1 MQTDKLNKH
10 YPNQFRLDIGTDD
23 MNPFAGLSDGDL
35 FRANGEIYRLSMHT
49 QYGLTLRKHDDVT
62 KTLPG
67 FVNLPDYH
75 TFVHNVNLAAVN
87 GLNSLNQR

>member
-1 MQTDKLNKH
+1 MNETDKAEETR
-10 YPNQFRLDIGTDD
+10 FRLDIGTNE

-75 TFVHNVNLAAVN
+75 TFVHNVNMAAVN
-87 GLNSLNQR
+87 GLNSFN